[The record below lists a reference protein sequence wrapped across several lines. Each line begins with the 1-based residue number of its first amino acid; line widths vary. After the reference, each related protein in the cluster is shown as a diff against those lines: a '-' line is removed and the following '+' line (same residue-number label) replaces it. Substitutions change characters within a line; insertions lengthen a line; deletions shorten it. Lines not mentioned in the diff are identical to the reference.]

1 MLFDFKIR
9 ITRDYAKMRERI
21 NYSPQIFHLNDL
33 LKINTIGRIFLYVYQ
48 NGFFVRLSIGGEL
61 GS

>member
-1 MLFDFKIR
+1 MLFDLKIR

-33 LKINTIGRIFLYVYQ
+33 LKIVTIGRIFLYVYQ
-48 NGFFVRLSIGGEL
+48 NGFFVRL
-61 GS
+61 